1 MSTEVSMAADDALRA
16 LILNAVPQQ
25 PPFRFIEEIME
36 MDGERIAGAYRFRR
50 NEYFYR
56 GHFPDRPVTPG
67 VILIAAMAQ
76 TGVVAHGLYLSM
88 AKLGASIDEV
98 KKITTLFT
106 YVEEVEFLGIVAP
119 GERIIFRGKK
129 IYFRQGSLKAAVTAE
144 REDGEIVCRGT
155 LAGKGVLT
163 RI

>member
-1 MSTEVSMAADDALRA
+1 MVADGAMCA

-25 PPFRFIEEIME
+25 PPFRFIEEILE
-36 MDGERIAGAYRFRR
+36 MDGERITGAYRFRR
-50 NEYFYR
+50 DEYFYR

-67 VILIAAMAQ
+67 VIIIEAMAQ

-88 AKLGASIDEV
+88 AKLGASVDEV

-106 YVEEVEFLGIVAP
+106 FAEEVEFLGIVAP
-119 GERIIFRGKK
+119 GERIIFRGQRV
-129 IYFRQGSLKAAVTAE
+129 YFRQGSLKAAVTAE

-155 LAGKGVLT
+155 LSGKGVLAG
-163 RI
+163 I

>member
-1 MSTEVSMAADDALRA
+1 MAADDDLRT

-36 MDGERIAGAYRFRR
+36 MDGEGIVGAYRFRR
-50 NEYFYR
+50 DEYFYR

-67 VILIAAMAQ
+67 VILIEAMAQ

-88 AKLGASIDEV
+88 TRQGMSVEAV

-106 YVEEVEFLGIVAP
+106 YAEEVEFLGIVAP
-119 GERIIFRGKK
+119 GERIVFRGKK
-129 IYFRQGSLKAAVTAE
+129 LYFRQGSLKSSVTAE
-144 REDGEIVCRGT
+144 RENGEIVCRGI
-155 LAGKGVLT
+155 LAGKGVPAG
-163 RI
+163 

>member
-1 MSTEVSMAADDALRA
+1 MAADDALRT

-36 MDGERIAGAYRFRR
+36 MDGEGITGAYRFRR
-50 NEYFYR
+50 DEYFYR

-67 VILIAAMAQ
+67 VILIEAMAQ

-88 AKLGASIDEV
+88 TKLGVSVAEV

-106 YVEEVEFLGIVAP
+106 YAEEVEFLGIVVP
-119 GERIIFRGKK
+119 EERIIIRGKK
-129 IYFRQGSLKAAVTAE
+129 IYFRQGSLKADVTAE
-144 REDGEIVCRGT
+144 RENGEVVCRGI
-155 LAGKGVLT
+155 LAGKGVP
-163 RI
+163 RGF

>member
-1 MSTEVSMAADDALRA
+1 MAADETLRA

-25 PPFRFIEEIME
+25 PPFRFIEEIIE
-36 MDGERIAGAYRFRR
+36 MDEGGITGAYRFRR
-50 NEYFYR
+50 DEYFYR

-67 VILIAAMAQ
+67 VILIEAMAQ

-88 AKLGASIDEV
+88 TKLGASVEAV

-106 YVEEVEFLGIVAP
+106 YAEEVEFLEIVAP

-129 IYFRQGSLKAAVTAE
+129 VYFRQGSIKAAVTAE
-144 REDGEIVCRGT
+144 REDGEIVCRGV
-155 LAGKGVLT
+155 LAGRGVVA
-163 RI
+163 R